1 MVNRN
6 LIRELDLGD
15 ELEQEIDLQWAEV
28 MPPILMLPGSLSCNH
43 SVVKERFYELTMN
56 SFLLMLGTRV
66 KAISH
71 ETNGMKQNP
80 PQKLGMLSRFFSRT
94 LKRILL
100 MSTEAS

>member
-1 MVNRN
+1 MNSSKK
-6 LIRELDLGD
+6 LIW
-15 ELEQEIDLQWAEV
+15 QWAEV
-28 MPPILMLPGSLSCNH
+28 MPPILMLARLPLLQSIVLL
-43 SVVKERFYELTMN
+43 KERFYELTMN